1 MLKIV
6 LIAALVSS
14 VGFLIYAVLD
24 YLKHQK
30 ENAKRLQKFNENQNT
45 VPVSVEPSV
54 ALDTD
59 TNTARLTLSNG
70 KIVTLSPIDLERF
83 KRGVKARELND
94 EYMLRQ
100 LY

>member
-14 VGFLIYAVLD
+14 FGFLIYAVLD

-30 ENAKRLQKFNENQNT
+30 ENAKRLQKFNEDQNT
-45 VPVSVEPSV
+45 VQVSVEPSV

-59 TNTARLTLSNG
+59 INTAGLTLANG

-100 LY
+100 L

>member
-59 TNTARLTLSNG
+59 TNTAGLTLANG